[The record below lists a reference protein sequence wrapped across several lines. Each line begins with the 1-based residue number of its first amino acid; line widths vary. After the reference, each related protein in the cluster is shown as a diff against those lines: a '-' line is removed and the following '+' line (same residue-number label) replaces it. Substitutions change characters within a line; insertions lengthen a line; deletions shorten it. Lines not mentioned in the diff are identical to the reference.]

1 LNTGGTGPNPAFE
14 ATPILAISHNL
25 AASRNLRRSII
36 HTVHHHVESREP
48 WTRTHFLKDDRASI
62 CVFESV
68 YEESFG
74 ASVLTEI
81 KAACQAGRYAR
92 IQTRTSIAILA
103 VRAEGEGVASPNSPQ
118 NIRSAPI
125 LRTPRLR
132 KRLQK
137 LCGAEK

>member
-1 LNTGGTGPNPAFE
+1 LNTGGTGLNRAFE
-14 ATPILAISHNL
+14 AMPILAISHNL
-25 AASRNLRRSII
+25 AASRNLRRSVI

-92 IQTRTSIAILA
+92 IQL
-103 VRAEGEGVASPNSPQ
+103 EL
-118 NIRSAPI
+118 RSRFWPFEVKG
-125 LRTPRLR
+125 R
-132 KRLQK
+132 
-137 LCGAEK
+137 E